1 MGSVSPP
8 VYPKQ
13 PGFFHCS
20 SESTHQMQPFDITYS
35 ESSAMC
41 SMRAWQIHSI
51 SLRIQTC
58 PYSRIDGLNMSQSH
72 PQNRIQDVV
81 PSFGSAWILKVWIP
95 IQIAG

>member
-1 MGSVSPP
+1 MKYWLFNRDPFIGLLQSIYNWVVFHPP

-41 SMRAWQIHSI
+41 SMRGLADSFNIPKNPDL
-51 SLRIQTC
+51 SL
-58 PYSRIDGLNMSQSH
+58 
-72 PQNRIQDVV
+72 
-81 PSFGSAWILKVWIP
+81 
-95 IQIAG
+95 